1 MYNVY
6 MGAQMNDLQM
16 LQDFIE
22 EVNKSNLTN
31 EKKEVLKRYSGL
43 QKMFRYVYDDM
54 IQFSV
59 TSENIKKRRDI
70 DINLGTSYSDIYS
83 LLDALANRDIT
94 GHSAL
99 TSVQKFVDANSQFE
113 EVIYRI
119 LDKNLKTRLDSTLI
133 NKTFP
138 GCIPTFDVALANKY
152 QDRAKKVFFDKEIWV
167 ASRKLDGCRCICRVD
182 SKGKARFF
190 SRKGKEFFTLEKVRN
205 DVEALC
211 LENVVFDGEI
221 CLVDDNGNESFDGII
236 KLIKRKDYNIEHPK
250 YKIFDLMS
258 AADFDKQSGDI
269 VFWDR
274 YMNLKTVI
282 LKGVSA
288 TLDLVEQWKIKSTE
302 HFEDLRA
309 QAIAGAWEGL
319 IIRKNVGY
327 EGKRSDNML
336 KVKEFSDLEAVV
348 TKTINGPIRIIEGGV
363 EVEKELLSA
372 MVIEYRGNEVGV
384 GSGLTLE
391 QRRQFY
397 SHPEEIIGKTITVRY
412 FEETLNQD
420 GKYSL
425 RFPVLKAIYDGE
437 RDI

>member
-16 LQDFIE
+16 LQDFID

-31 EKKEVLKRYSGL
+31 EKKEVLKKYSGL
-43 QKMFRYVYDDM
+43 QKMFRYVYDEM

-70 DINLGTSYSDIYS
+70 DINLGTSYPDIYS

-94 GHSAL
+94 GHAAL

-211 LENVVFDGEI
+211 LENIVFDGEI

-282 LKGVSA
+282 LKGVNA

-336 KVKEFSDLEAVV
+336 KVKEFETEEMKVIR
-348 TKTINGPIRIIEGGV
+348 TINGPIRVIENGID
-363 EVEKELLSA
+363 VEKELLSA
-372 MVIEYRGNEVGV
+372 FVVDYKGFEVNV
-384 GSGLTLE
+384 GSGLSQE
-391 QRRQFY
+391 QRVLWYKNPQN
-397 SHPEEIIGKTITVRY
+397 IVGKYITVKY
-412 FEETLNQD
+412 FEVTHDQK
-420 GKYSL
+420 GSTSL
-425 RFPVLKAIYDGE
+425 RFPTFVCV
-437 RDI
+437 RDYEE